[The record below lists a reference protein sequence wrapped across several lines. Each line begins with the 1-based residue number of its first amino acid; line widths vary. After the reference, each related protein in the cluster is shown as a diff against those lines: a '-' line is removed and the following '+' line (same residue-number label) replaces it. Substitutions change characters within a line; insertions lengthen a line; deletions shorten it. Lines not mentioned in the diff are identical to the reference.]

1 MVSRETEG
9 GDPSPPSGVGVTS
22 CVGIADTVV
31 GRQVGSRRTPA
42 SRHDPRLR
50 RRTQRR

>member
-9 GDPSPPSGVGVTS
+9 GAPSPPSGVGVTS
-22 CVGIADTVV
+22 YVGVADTAV
-31 GRQVGSRRTPA
+31 GRQVGSQRMPA

-50 RRTQRR
+50 RTQRR